1 MPQSC
6 AIPFRLPFPWE
17 VTLSNESP
25 VDATKLLNR
34 MSQGDSDA
42 AREMLDWLYGE
53 LRKLAHGQVGH
64 HGPHPTNQAT
74 AIVHE
79 AYMRLFGEIKN
90 VDWANRRHFFGAAA
104 RIMRQIRIDDARRKK
119 RIKRG
124 GSRKAESLEIEPAV
138 FDRDPNDVLVI
149 HEALEKLQEVD
160 PRKVELI
167 NLRYFAGLSEEET
180 AEALDLSRRTV
191 QLEWRI
197 ARAWLHRMLSKGDT
211 DAN

>member
-1 MPQSC
+1 MSHG
-6 AIPFRLPFPWE
+6 
-17 VTLSNESP
+17 
-25 VDATKLLNR
+25 DA
-34 MSQGDSDA
+34 DA
-42 AREMLDWLYGE
+42 AREMLAWLYGE

-64 HGPHPTNQAT
+64 HGPHQTHQAT

-79 AYMRLFGEIKN
+79 AYIRLFGEVKN

-124 GSRKAESLEIEPAV
+124 GNRRAEPLGIEPAV
-138 FDRDPNDVLVI
+138 FDRDPNDVLAV

-180 AEALDLSRRTV
+180 AEALGLSRRTV

-197 ARAWLHRMLSKGDT
+197 ARAWLHRQLSKGDT
-211 DAN
+211 TG